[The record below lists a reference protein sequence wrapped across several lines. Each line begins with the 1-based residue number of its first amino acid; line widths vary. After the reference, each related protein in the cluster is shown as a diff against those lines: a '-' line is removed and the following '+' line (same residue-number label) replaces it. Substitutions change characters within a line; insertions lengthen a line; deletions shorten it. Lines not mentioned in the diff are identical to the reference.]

1 VGTQNKKKQKK
12 QGNKVYRDD
21 STKEFTTQPT
31 LHTPTYL
38 FMLKICRVGLYTEL
52 FYAIIN
58 TLFPCFFMFFFVDV
72 VVALLSLHFVKYL
85 SFPHSTLTV
94 KVVKSYVPRLL
105 LH

>member
-1 VGTQNKKKQKK
+1 MGTAEQQKK
-12 QGNKVYRDD
+12 PQVYRDD
-21 STKEFTTQPT
+21 SMTEFTTQPT

-38 FMLKICRVGLYTEL
+38 FMLKMYGGLYTEL
-52 FYAIIN
+52 FYAIIT
-58 TLFPCFFMFFFVDV
+58 TLFPCFFYLFFFVDI
-72 VVALLSLHFVKYL
+72 VVAWLSLHFVKYL